1 MWRSGQCAVVML
13 IAQARAAAEE
23 VQSHAWDTYANA
35 SVHLHNMGDK
45 NTYILT
51 VWFLL
56 VDGGE
61 GCKVLMD
68 GPLQQGQAHQTISR
82 FGASSLTSQR
92 RLIPIKV

>member
-1 MWRSGQCAVVML
+1 MGNLRKCQCASP
-13 IAQARAAAEE
+13 QHRR
-23 VQSHAWDTYANA
+23 Q
-35 SVHLHNMGDK
+35 

-56 VDGGE
+56 ADGGE
-61 GCKVLMD
+61 GCKVSMG